1 MVIGT
6 QKHCV
11 LTFVKDSYLVK
22 LEITG
27 NLSKPKNDPLLFF
40 SKCLSSFFVCL
51 FCFALIWFFFSS
63 SQWTMDDQIPW
74 VLVFVRTCLPKIW
87 TKQLPLSAPFLYIY
101 FLICSLD
108 FLFFSHLDYKQ
119 DYSKVLSGICIV
131 IFKKQCLL
139 LFLQICFL
147 GSDYLKKDRD
157 PWIFRSTKYY
167 FLLKLVH
174 PK

>member
-1 MVIGT
+1 M
-6 QKHCV
+6 
-11 LTFVKDSYLVK
+11 FVQFLCLLV
-22 LEITG
+22 
-27 NLSKPKNDPLLFF
+27 
-40 SKCLSSFFVCL
+40 L
-51 FCFALIWFFFSS
+51 FCFDLIFFSS